1 MFRSSLI
8 IIIIIIPGII
18 NVNELQSSKK
28 KEERLLW
35 IMKTMS

>member
-1 MFRSSLI
+1 MFRSSL
-8 IIIIIIPGII
+8 IIIIPGII
-18 NVNELQSSKK
+18 NVNKLQSSKK